1 MNPSRR
7 YLIAAAVILIPLLLY
22 GSAVAVSG
30 LYASAQT
37 VDLPVVPTFAYSTV
51 TFPTPIVFGSPF
63 PTVPAP
69 TVFTPT
75 ATNTS
80 TPLPTWTPTQY
91 IVWYGTPVTPYY
103 YITPYY
109 YYYPA
114 NPIPYRAPTLSPTVT
129 STLPPSP
136 SGFSSLDVSGCYNI
150 LYPVKPGQ
158 HWNYYVTAGSH
169 SGNIGMTVGSVQGA
183 FGNVNIANQSRG
195 TNSNVQVV
203 CDRDI
208 ILNFPFLNVE
218 TLLGNALNGTVNV
231 AYVNGVLAP
240 NEAAFTA
247 SNWALSWV
255 SQYIING
262 SGTIVYNGNTINMT
276 IAPSNITMTCQT
288 LASGDAAFEN
298 ITVAA
303 GTYHALKVICGV
315 QGQVT
320 GTANGSAISGV
331 VRAQSTQWFARYI
344 GPVKIRADY
353 ANLEI
358 FGITI
363 PIRSGGVGTI
373 ELTNFSPGP

>member
-1 MNPSRR
+1 MNNSRR

-37 VDLPVVPTFAYSTV
+37 VDLPVMPTFAYSTV

-63 PTVPAP
+63 PSVPAP

-103 YITPYY
+103 YYPVYPTPYLT
-109 YYYPA
+109 
-114 NPIPYRAPTLSPTVT
+114 PTPSPTIT
-129 STLPPSP
+129 ATLPPQPAS
-136 SGFSSLDVSGCYNI
+136 SSLSNAPGCYNI

-158 HWNYYVTAGSH
+158 HWDYYVTAGSR
-169 SGNIGMTVGSVQGA
+169 SGNIGLTVVSVQGG
-183 FGNVNIANQSRG
+183 FGNVNIANQTRG

-203 CDRDI
+203 CDKDI
-208 ILNFPFLNVE
+208 ILNFPFLNAE
-218 TLLGNALNGTVNV
+218 TLFGRLNGTVNV
-231 AYVNGVLAP
+231 AYVGGVLAP
-240 NEAAFTA
+240 NEAAFIA
-247 SNWALSWV
+247 SNWALSWA
-255 SQYIING
+255 SQYLING
-262 SGTIVYNGNTINMT
+262 NGTIVYRGNTFNIV
-276 IAPSNITMTCQT
+276 IAQSNVTMNCQT
-288 LASGDAAFEN
+288 LASGAAAFED

-303 GTYHALKVICGV
+303 RTYRALKVVCTV

-320 GTANGSAISGV
+320 GTTNGSPISGFMS
-331 VRAQSTQWFARYI
+331 AQSTQWFAPYI
-344 GPVKIRADY
+344 GPVMIHADY
-353 ANLEI
+353 ANLEV

-363 PIRSGGVGTI
+363 PLNSGGAGTI